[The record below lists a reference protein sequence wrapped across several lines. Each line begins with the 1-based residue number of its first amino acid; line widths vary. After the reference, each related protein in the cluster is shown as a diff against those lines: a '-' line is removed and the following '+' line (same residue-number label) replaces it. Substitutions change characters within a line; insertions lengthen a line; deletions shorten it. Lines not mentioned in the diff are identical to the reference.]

1 VTTAE
6 QLIEQVEGVGGVL
19 AWNGEHIHVRVPE
32 VEVHLLDDLR
42 AHREEVA
49 ILLRERQEVP
59 LMPTGVRLVRW
70 EPKPAPVMLTHYAV
84 VTNVRRFV
92 SMTLLE
98 LKAAIGGKR
107 WQSGHRS
114 ARELVDR
121 LEQCGV
127 YVVVESASAAE
138 GKARTSSA

>member
-19 AWNGEHIHVRVPE
+19 AWNGERIHVRVPE
-32 VEVHLLDDLR
+32 GEAYLIDDLR

-49 ILLRERQEVP
+49 LLLRERQEVP
-59 LMPTGVRLVRW
+59 LMPAGVRLVRW
-70 EPKPAPVMLTHYAV
+70 EPKPAPVMLTQCAV

-92 SMTLLE
+92 AMTLLE
-98 LKAAIGGKR
+98 LKAALHGKR
-107 WQSGHRS
+107 WQSGHWS
-114 ARELVDR
+114 VRELMDR

-127 YVVVESASAAE
+127 WVEVESCK
-138 GKARTSSA
+138 GSSGSR

>member
-1 VTTAE
+1 MTSAE
-6 QLIEQVEGVGGVL
+6 TVVARIEEVGGVL
-19 AWNGEHIHVRVPE
+19 AMSGKNIRVRLPE
-32 VEVHLLDDLR
+32 VETHLLDELR
-42 AHREEVA
+42 AHKDGVLAVLMKREQ
-49 ILLRERQEVP
+49 IP
-59 LMPTGVRLVRW
+59 SMPPSVRLLRW

-98 LKAAIGGKR
+98 LKAAIAGKH

-127 YVVVESASAAE
+127 FVEIESASAGE